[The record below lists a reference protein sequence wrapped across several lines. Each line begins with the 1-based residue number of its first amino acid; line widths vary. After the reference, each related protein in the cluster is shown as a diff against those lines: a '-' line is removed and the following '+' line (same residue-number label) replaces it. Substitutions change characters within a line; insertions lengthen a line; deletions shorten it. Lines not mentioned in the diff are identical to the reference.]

1 MSWFTRL
8 FKKDKLEP
16 EGYARLDF
24 TRAFPHVF
32 WVSSIGYDERSPKGF
47 RYKVLTMRHEPEM
60 LIELILLRESVSG
73 KKTKVTHMQ
82 APIDRFG
89 VTEDMVRQLGQDQS
103 VSFERFDLT
112 DIHTFDE
119 FRARAIEI
127 GWDAA
132 QNE

>member
-8 FKKDKLEP
+8 FKKDKPEP

-24 TRAFPHVF
+24 IRTFPHVF

-112 DIHTFDE
+112 DIRTFDE
-119 FRARAIEI
+119 FRARVIEI